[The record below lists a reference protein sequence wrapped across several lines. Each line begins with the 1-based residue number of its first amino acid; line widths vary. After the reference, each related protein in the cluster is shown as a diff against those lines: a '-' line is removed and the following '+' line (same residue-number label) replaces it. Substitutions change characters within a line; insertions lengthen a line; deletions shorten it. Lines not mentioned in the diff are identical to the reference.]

1 MVFLTRLKSVRTLV
15 ELNEILVVV
24 ERSLPLFGQFL
35 VPIIDLITN
44 PFDLTQV
51 LNINLVRKLIIL
63 LKLLVILLLY
73 NCDEI

>member
-1 MVFLTRLKSVRTLV
+1 M

-24 ERSLPLFGQFL
+24 ERSLPIFGQFL

-63 LKLLVILLLY
+63 LKLLVIMLLY